1 MNAMTFIP
9 AILMAAGPIRFER
22 HEIDAFPAGYQ
33 VAVADINGDGR
44 LDVIALSTDASRV
57 DWYENPTWKRRPV
70 ARVERPIDLAVYDL
84 DGDGKPEIALASGF
98 YFGDASRGGQI
109 QWLKPRTGKGDRH
122 LLPERPDQPSV
133 GARCFAQK
141 EPVPFSADF
150 DEPWDIHPIAVDPVT
165 HRLRWADLDGDGKK
179 ELVHAPIFGPGSKA
193 NIDPKPS
200 HLWAFRVPKDPAKE
214 PWPVVKIDETLT
226 VLHGLCVVKAS
237 GDHRDHL
244 LTASYEGVFG
254 FYPEGSGSA
263 LRFRRQH
270 ISSGEK
276 PVDQRPGASQGSS
289 EVAYGRLGAKLPL
302 VAAIE
307 PWHGNR
313 VVVYTLEDGKDGGWK
328 RRVLDDTLA
337 EGHALVVADLDGD
350 GQDEIVA
357 GWRAGGGGLS
367 VYKWIG
373 GKSDSF
379 RKTPLDRGIAVEGA
393 VAADLSG
400 DGRLDLVVIAGRT
413 NNLVWYEN
421 RVQGSGFRGQGS
433 ERAGSALPKSPE
445 P

>member
-1 MNAMTFIP
+1 MNVLLIVP
-9 AILMAAGPIRFER
+9 AILVGATPIRFER

-33 VAVADINGDGR
+33 VAVADLNGDAR
-44 LDVIALSTDASRV
+44 PDVIALSTDANRV

-70 ARVERPIDLAVYDL
+70 ARVERPIDLAVHDL

-98 YFGDASRGGQI
+98 YFGDSGRGGQI
-109 QWLKPRTGKGDRH
+109 QWLKPRTLTPGPSPAGGPSPWPSPRGSGTLALTPGPSPRGRGE
-122 LLPERPDQPSV
+122 LLLDGR
-133 GARCFAQK
+133 
-141 EPVPFSADF
+141 F
-150 DEPWDIHPIAVDPVT
+150 DEPWEIHPIAVDPVT

-179 ELVHAPIFGPGSKA
+179 VLVHAPIFGPGSKA

-200 HLWAFRVPKDPAKE
+200 HLWAFRVPKDPLKD

-237 GDHRDHL
+237 GDRRDQL
-244 LTASYEGVFG
+244 LTASYEGIFRV
-254 FYPEGSGSA
+254 YPEGSGST
-263 LRFRRQH
+263 LHFRRQH

-276 PVDQRPGASQGSS
+276 PVDQKPGAARGSS
-289 EVAYGRLGAKLPL
+289 EVAYGRLGLEQPL

-307 PWHGNR
+307 PWHGNE
-313 VVVYTLEDGKDGGWK
+313 VVVYTPTKGIGGGWD

-337 EGHALVVADLDGD
+337 EGHALVVADFDGD

-357 GWRAGGGGLS
+357 GWRAGGGGLN
-367 VYKWIG
+367 VYKWTG

-379 RKTPLDRGIAVEGA
+379 RKIPLDRGIAVEGA
-393 VAADLSG
+393 VAADINA

-413 NNLVWYEN
+413 NNLAWYEN
-421 RVQGSGFRGQGS
+421 KGRGKG
-433 ERAGSALPKSPE
+433 
-445 P
+445 